1 MPEEEAPGE
10 LTRGC
15 LCRWWYSGRDIDVG
29 QVPREGVCVIGQP
42 GSSARAWVAMGGMIA
57 VVPSL
62 SPTTRRTGMG
72 GQTLLSVSHGTRWE
86 EHHVVLDLEQH
97 ELQALE
103 PDHPSEP
110 QRVVKVCH
118 LES

>member
-1 MPEEEAPGE
+1 
-10 LTRGC
+10 
-15 LCRWWYSGRDIDVG
+15 
-29 QVPREGVCVIGQP
+29 
-42 GSSARAWVAMGGMIA
+42 
-57 VVPSL
+57 
-62 SPTTRRTGMG
+62 MG